1 MARQHTD
8 ESIVDRV
15 EVEQDGSVSI
25 HRRVSGESADRL
37 LHEDEKHVVLRIP
50 TEGVGRFAET
60 SGVDVESL
68 PGHLMTLLEE
78 PDGLETVM
86 DLLERLGISTEW
98 QNHAGK

>member
-1 MARQHTD
+1 MMQQSND
-8 ESIVDRV
+8 ETIVDRV
-15 EVEQDGSVSI
+15 KVEQDGSVCI
-25 HRRVSGESADRL
+25 CRGVAGKLADQL
-37 LHEDEKHVVLRIP
+37 LDEDEKDVAFRIP
-50 TEGVGRFAET
+50 AEGVGRFAEA
-60 SGVDVESL
+60 SGVDEEIL